1 MFLPL
6 YSEASFEEGKTAC
19 VLITNT
25 QKIVASLL
33 SKRQAVFIS
42 SEEAHY
48 NMMDKMSEIIKC
60 KRWGC
65 FPLEISTIEN
75 AAGFCKPLL
84 FSPSPHPILG
94 HLT

>member
-6 YSEASFEEGKTAC
+6 YGEASFEEGKTAC

-60 KRWGC
+60 KRC
-65 FPLEISTIEN
+65 FFFLEIYEVLETLLVF
-75 AAGFCKPLL
+75 AGLSSLPL
-84 FSPSPHPILG
+84 HPILG